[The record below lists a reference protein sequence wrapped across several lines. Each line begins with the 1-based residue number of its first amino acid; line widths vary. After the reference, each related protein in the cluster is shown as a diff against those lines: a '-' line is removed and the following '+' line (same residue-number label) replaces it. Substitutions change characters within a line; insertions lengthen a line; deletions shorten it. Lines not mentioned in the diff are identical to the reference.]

1 MKKVHLTENKFTL
14 LVENSIDRKVNKSI
28 AYYAKVSDFN
38 EIRKI
43 RATILNHI
51 PNGRVRGGKWLPT
64 IVSWFLLGTMPQ
76 SEYKRLN
83 KFLGW
88 LRDNKYPN
96 SDINDTDWHNLPFSY
111 IKEAY
116 DDLLDNG
123 QEQPSDVAKI
133 NKKVQKINGYTI
145 RRIDSQEEGNYVGH
159 VYGYAWC
166 ILDNFYDEVV
176 DDCTVYI
183 ISNDKTLN
191 TAKPIP
197 TRVIKDKL
205 NKMGYSEIADELYT
219 AGEGK
224 IGTDEVLVGYKEDT
238 AEIERLKAVYKPY
251 YKSHCD
257 IKTGP
262 YEGIEDLIL
271 KLREN
276 NIATAVVSN
285 KPDEAVQ
292 ALCKRYFKG
301 LFDFALGQ
309 RDEIRRK
316 PERDMVDITL
326 KKLGITKDE
335 AIYVGDSDVDLYT
348 AKNSGLDCISVD
360 WGFRTKEYLLNSGA
374 DNVVSSCD
382 EIFNIVVR

>member
-1 MKKVHLTENKFTL
+1 MEKIYDIKEYLNMYKAVIFDMDGTILDTIEDLKDAINYTFKEFNHKC
-14 LVENSIDRKVNKSI
+14 
-28 AYYAKVSDFN
+28 DFN
-38 EIRKI
+38 RLDAKMMFGSGAHVAIS
-43 RATILNHI
+43 RAMAMEQGFGYQDIL
-51 PNGRVRGGKWLPT
+51 
-64 IVSWFLLGTMPQ
+64 
-76 SEYKRLN
+76 
-83 KFLGW
+83 
-88 LRDNKYPN
+88 
-96 SDINDTDWHNLPFSY
+96 
-111 IKEAY
+111 
-116 DDLLDNG
+116 
-123 QEQPSDVAKI
+123 
-133 NKKVQKINGYTI
+133 
-145 RRIDSQEEGNYVGH
+145 
-159 VYGYAWC
+159 
-166 ILDNFYDEVV
+166 
-176 DDCTVYI
+176 
-183 ISNDKTLN
+183 
-191 TAKPIP
+191 
-197 TRVIKDKL
+197 
-205 NKMGYSEIADELYT
+205 
-219 AGEGK
+219 K

-262 YEGIEDLIL
+262 YEGIEDLIS

-374 DNVVSSCD
+374 DIVVSSCD